1 MKFCKMKLNSRI
13 IFVMLFLSIISSG
26 IAQKSQRILMYAEQY
41 NPDQIAFEKAN
52 NLQNVFV
59 VYQGYFVNPKTS
71 KLDSNIFKK
80 YIDSLIIDKNAV
92 GFAVLDWE
100 GEPFSILK
108 GVKSVSDSKYNST
121 INDYLEAL
129 NYAKFLRPKM
139 KWSFYNF
146 IPNQYPDTTG
156 SQRIFVEKMMPLLK
170 NLDFLTT
177 SLYLFDIRT
186 DETESKILRYLNSNI
201 SRSLQLAHELNVPFY
216 PFVWHRYRDTK
227 NVNSKISLSD
237 FRFYVNQILTFTN
250 NNRSVN
256 GIIWW
261 NSASYIYRMRNSNP
275 NYEEE
280 YRNIQDPKKY
290 QKDMFI
296 SYLNVIKDLPKLD
309 NK

>member
-1 MKFCKMKLNSRI
+1 
-13 IFVMLFLSIISSG
+13 
-26 IAQKSQRILMYAEQY
+26 MYAEQY